1 MSADR
6 ARVGI
11 FTVVERELV
20 RLGRRWQTMFLRAGF
35 AALLFVG
42 VGMVLAGQKV
52 FEGAMAVGA
61 LSRLGPL
68 VFWGWA
74 GSLLGAAVLVTPVL
88 VGQAVIDER
97 DEQTLE
103 LLAMTRLTPR
113 AILLGKLLSR
123 LIVMES
129 LVLATLPVL
138 ALALSFGGVAPGAL
152 LGVFV
157 LVNLQMAIVGVAA
170 MFHGLYARSVVESV
184 MQTWSWL
191 LALSIVGSVAGALGL
206 GMRGAGA
213 LLALAQPWTAVG
225 WLFESAGSLLYPI
238 VVTPLLWLPGLVLGV
253 VGTER
258 AFATLALGS
267 RQATEED
274 ELLSTAVRPMR
285 RFTGRVLAA
294 GVALAIATPF
304 LFALRELGVLPGWLQ
319 EVLGLVYLGA
329 SLGVAGTLLL
339 LFTRRMTLRR
349 NQKALGP
356 KVRTSWE
363 KLTEFH
369 EREDA
374 LQASRAL
381 ADPPDERPDAAAAL
395 SRRRKG
401 RLLSP
406 LHRQVWDLAIVW
418 RESVTLAHGRL
429 RRGLLGF
436 YIGIG
441 AVWAMAVMFGAFGEA
456 TAGIGLAGLAFVP
469 LLGVLLMTSSI
480 VGERQ
485 AGTLE
490 LLAVTPLAPARI
502 LRDKLLGVLLLLAP
516 ALGAGLLSTLAVA
529 LKSREEIAVLA
540 TLLWFLAASA
550 ALTMAAAWQALRVE
564 NPSRAWAWN
573 VVGLGVLAW
582 LLGSGSAMSVAL
594 GTFFS
599 PAQFLWGL
607 AMPLVMIDQGPRGAY
622 AGVALLSTAFWS
634 GGALFFTGLAVRT
647 LRRRVGEG

>member
-1 MSADR
+1 MSEER
-6 ARVGI
+6 ARVGV

-42 VGMVLAGQKV
+42 VGMALAGQKV
-52 FEGAMAVGA
+52 FEDAMAVGA
-61 LSRLGPL
+61 LSRLGPM

-88 VGQAVIDER
+88 VGQAMIDER

-157 LVNLQMAIVGVAA
+157 LVNLQLAIVGVAA

-191 LALSIVGSVAGALGL
+191 FALSIVGSIAGALGL

-253 VGTER
+253 IGTER
-258 AFATLALGS
+258 AFATLALGT

-285 RFTGRVLAA
+285 RFSGRVLAG

-304 LFALRELGVLPGWLQ
+304 LFALRELGVLSGWLQ
-319 EVLGLVYLGA
+319 EVLGLGYLGA

-374 LQASRAL
+374 LRQRGAL
-381 ADPPDERPDAAAAL
+381 EPPSEGRPDAAAAL
-395 SRRRKG
+395 SRKRKG

-406 LHRQVWDLAIVW
+406 LHREVWDAAIVW

-441 AVWAMAVMFGAFGEA
+441 AVWAVGAFIGALGEA
-456 TAGIGLAGLAFVP
+456 TAGIGLLGLAFVP
-469 LLGVLLMTSSI
+469 LLAVLLMTSSI

-490 LLAVTPLAPARI
+490 LLAVTSLSPTRI
-502 LRDKLLGVLLLLAP
+502 LRDKLLGVLLLLSP
-516 ALGAGLLSTLAVA
+516 ALVAGVLSALAIAV
-529 LKSREEIAVLA
+529 KSREESAVLS
-540 TLLWFLAASA
+540 TLLWYLAASA

-582 LLGSGSAMSVAL
+582 LLGSGTAMSAVL
-594 GTFFS
+594 GSVFS
-599 PAQFLWGL
+599 PVQFLWGL
-607 AMPLVMIDQGPRGAY
+607 VMPLVMIDGPQEAY

-634 GGALFFTGLAVRT
+634 GGALFFTGLAVRA